1 MRGNSQR
8 FIEVLNWRCSVMTTK
23 YSPSDIQELL
33 GIDAST
39 LRKYASLL
47 EGHGYQVQRNNRGHR
62 TYFEKDVLTLRK
74 LIEFCNQEGMTMD
87 RSAEAVMTLVSEEY
101 KPVTL
106 AEDVPEQTTN
116 EEDLKQNTD
125 TIELLDRIEHLEQI
139 NVELIKLL
147 KEKAVREAKQEEK
160 INLIFKYVERTE
172 QLEKERSKMFN
183 EETRKQIAAA
193 EQRKWWQWWR

>member
-1 MRGNSQR
+1 MK
-8 FIEVLNWRCSVMTTK
+8 TK

-47 EGHGYQVQRNNRGHR
+47 EGHGYPVQRNNRGHR
-62 TYFEKDVLTLRK
+62 TYFEKDVITLRK

-87 RSAEAVMTLVSEEY
+87 RSAEAVMTWVSEGY
-101 KPVTL
+101 KL
-106 AEDVPEQTTN
+106 VPPIEEVPLQTTN
-116 EEDLKQNTD
+116 DGELEQKTD

-172 QLEKERSKMFN
+172 QLEKERSKIFN
-183 EETRKQIAAA
+183 EETRKQIAAT